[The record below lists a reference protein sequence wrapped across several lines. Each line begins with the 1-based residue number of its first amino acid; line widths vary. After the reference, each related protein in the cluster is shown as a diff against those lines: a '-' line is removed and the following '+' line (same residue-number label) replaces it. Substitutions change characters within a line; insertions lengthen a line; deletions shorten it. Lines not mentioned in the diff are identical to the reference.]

1 MGLKIVPMENYIT
14 VLLFCFSFTSIF
26 IISVSLDTISPNET
40 IKDGETIVSANGNFE
55 LGFFRPGASKYR
67 YLGVWYR
74 KVSNGTVVWVANRET
89 PLTDSSG
96 LLKLNE
102 KGLLVLLNQKNT
114 TIWFSNTSSVMRNPV
129 VQLLDSGNLVIRA
142 ENDLDP
148 QNFIWQS
155 FDYPDKTLLP
165 GMKIGTTAKGLD
177 IRISSWKSE
186 DDPSPGNFTYQ
197 LDPSVL
203 QIVVK
208 ENSDVK
214 YRYGPWNGVQFSGLP
229 YSGAESLNYTFVFNQ
244 KEAYYSFDELVN
256 QSIVTRLV
264 LNDDGKSERFIW
276 IDRTSAWS
284 RYISGPTDICDDY
297 ALCGAYGI
305 CDTRKSPLCSC
316 LDRFMPKYRS
326 NWNGGDWLG
335 GCDRRMQL
343 DCQKGDKFIRYFN
356 VKLPDMKNSST
367 NASLTL
373 EECKMLC
380 LKDCSCMAYA
390 VSDIKRG
397 RGCFFW
403 FGDLLDIKQLTEHGQ
418 DLYIRMSSSEIDDE
432 DTKINGKSKIKII
445 TAILSVTGAII
456 LGLALAIF
464 VRKRK
469 QRKYRNLERSANNN
483 NKNED
488 LELPLFDLGTIA
500 SATNNFSFTN
510 KIGKGGFGPVYMGV
524 LKNGQEVAVK
534 RLSANSEQGVN
545 EFKNEVVYIAKLQHR
560 NLVKLLGC
568 CIQAN
573 EMMLIYEFLPNKSLD
588 FFIFDE
594 RDNMLLDWPK
604 RFHIINGIARG
615 LLYLHQD
622 SRLRIVHRDLKA
634 SNILLDN
641 EMNPKISDFGLA
653 RSFGGNET
661 EKITKKVAGTYGYMS
676 PEYAI
681 DGLYS
686 VKSDVFS
693 FGVMVL
699 EIVSG
704 KRNRGFYHPDHNL
717 NLLGHAWTLHKEGRS
732 IEMIDTLARNSCNL
746 SEVVRL
752 IHVGLLCVQRS
763 SEDRPSMSTVVFML
777 GSEGALPQPKQPG
790 FFNEREI
797 TEANSSSDKDT
808 SFSTN

>member
-1 MGLKIVPMENYIT
+1 MP
-14 VLLFCFSFTSIF
+14 
-26 IISVSLDTISPNET
+26 LDTIYPTES
-40 IKDGETIVSANGNFE
+40 IRDGETLISDGGSFE
-55 LGFFRPGASKYR
+55 LGFFSPGASKYR
-67 YLGVWYR
+67 YLGIWYK
-74 KVSNGTVVWVANRET
+74 KVSNGTIVWVANRET

-96 LLKLNE
+96 LLKLNDT
-102 KGLLVLLNQKNT
+102 GLLVLLNQNNT
-114 TIWFSNTSSVMRNPV
+114 IVWSSGTSSVISNPV
-129 VQLLDSGNLVIRA
+129 VQLLGSGNLVIRD
-142 ENDLDP
+142 ENDVNP
-148 QNFIWQS
+148 QNFLWQS

-165 GMKIGTTAKGLD
+165 GMKIGTTAKGLG
-177 IRISSWKSE
+177 ILLSSWKSS
-186 DDPSPGNFTYQ
+186 DDPAVGDFTYE
-197 LDPSVL
+197 LDHSTL
-203 QIVVK
+203 QIAIK
-208 ENSDVK
+208 ENSVVK
-214 YRYGPWNGVQFSGLP
+214 TRYGPWNGVQFSGRP
-229 YSGAESLNYTFVFNQ
+229 YSELASIFTFFSNQ
-244 KEAYYSFDELVN
+244 KEVYYSFDGFVN
-256 QSIVTRLV
+256 KSIVTRMV
-264 LNDDGKSERFIW
+264 LNDNGVAEWLIW
-276 IDRTSAWS
+276 IYQTSDWR
-284 RYISGPTDICDDY
+284 RYISGPTDNCDAY

-305 CDTRKSPLCSC
+305 CDTRRSPLCSC
-316 LDRFMPKYRS
+316 LDRFVPKYK
-326 NWNGGDWLG
+326 NDWDGGDWLS
-335 GCDRRMQL
+335 GCDRRMPL
-343 DCQKGDKFIRYFN
+343 DCQKGDKFVRYSN

-397 RGCFFW
+397 SGCFFW
-403 FGDLLDIKQLTEHGQ
+403 FGNLLDIKQLTEDGQ

-432 DTKINGKSKIKII
+432 YTKINGKSKIKII
-445 TAILSVTGAII
+445 AAILSVTGAIV

-469 QRKYRNLERSANNN
+469 QRKYSNLERNANNN

-488 LELPLFDLGTIA
+488 LELPLFDLGIIA

-510 KIGKGGFGPVYMGV
+510 KIGEGGFGPVYKGV